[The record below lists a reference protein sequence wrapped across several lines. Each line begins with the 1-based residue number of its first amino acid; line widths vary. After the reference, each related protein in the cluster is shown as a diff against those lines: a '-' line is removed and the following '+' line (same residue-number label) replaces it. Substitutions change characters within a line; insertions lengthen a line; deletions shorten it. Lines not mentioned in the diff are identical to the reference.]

1 MATATVVQFTPEE
14 IARIQAAAKAN
25 VNAEQDKAREEM
37 IQAEIR
43 NQTLLAERNTPGKR
57 YC

>member
-14 IARIQAAAKAN
+14 IARIQAATQASVDAK
-25 VNAEQDKAREEM
+25 QDKAREEL

-43 NQTLLAERNTPGKR
+43 NQTLLAERNTPGRR